1 MRSMGKPKP
10 ATVTGYIAAA
20 PREAQQKLREIR
32 AILGQVAPNATEAL
46 KWGSPVFEERR
57 ILFAFAA
64 FKSHLNFVP
73 TPSAMKPFRKELAK
87 YTTGKGSIQFPY
99 DRPLPKTLIRKI
111 AAFRVKELNER
122 DAKWM

>member
-1 MRSMGKPKP
+1 
-10 ATVTGYIAAA
+10 
-20 PREAQQKLREIR
+20 
-32 AILGQVAPNATEAL
+32 
-46 KWGSPVFEERR
+46 
-57 ILFAFAA
+57 
-64 FKSHLNFVP
+64 
-73 TPSAMKPFRKELAK
+73 MKPFRKELAK

>member
-1 MRSMGKPKP
+1 MRFMAKPKP
-10 ATVTGYIAAA
+10 TTVTEYIAAA

-32 AILGQVAPNATEAL
+32 AILRQVAPNATETL

>member
-1 MRSMGKPKP
+1 MAKAKPT
-10 ATVTGYIAAA
+10 TVTEYIAAA

-32 AILGQVAPNATEAL
+32 AILRQVAPNATETL

>member
-1 MRSMGKPKP
+1 MAKPKP
-10 ATVTGYIAAA
+10 TTVTEYIAAA

-32 AILGQVAPNATEAL
+32 AILRQVAPNATEAL

-73 TPSAMKPFRKELAK
+73 TPSAMKPFRKDLAK

>member
-1 MRSMGKPKP
+1 MAKPKP
-10 ATVTGYIAAA
+10 TTVTEYIAAA

-32 AILGQVAPNATEAL
+32 AILRQVAPDATETL

-57 ILFAFAA
+57 ILYAFAA

-99 DRPLPKTLIRKI
+99 DKPLPKTLIRKI
-111 AAFRVKELNER
+111 AAFRLKELNER

>member
-10 ATVTGYIAAA
+10 ATVTEYIAAA

-111 AAFRVKELNER
+111 AAFRVEELNER